1 MSDAPRSGQDDAAW
15 ASLCDAV
22 MAEALRF
29 RSMIPTL
36 MPVHRDRWVV
46 FREGQVHSVHATEE
60 EAFVAGLD
68 RFGPLGGHIV
78 AVVRPVEPI
87 ALSGTAALGL

>member
-1 MSDAPRSGQDDAAW
+1 MSDEPRSGQDDVTW
-15 ASLCDAV
+15 ASQYDAV
-22 MAEALRF
+22 LAETLTF
-29 RSMIPTL
+29 RSMIPAL
-36 MPVHRDRWVV
+36 LPDYRDRWVV
-46 FREGQVHSVHATEE
+46 FREGQVHSIHATEE

-68 RFGPLGGHIV
+68 RFGPSGGHIV